1 MKTLLLTALCVIII
15 MVMSLTPSQ
24 DPYQEYDELI
34 VETKNLTDS
43 AITCLKMLHDH
54 NDSLLDRYFP
64 KDEEYNSRRKINAP
78 APIRTLAETTPTTRS
93 ISLVQSVR
101 GIGQNS
107 TRPTASL
114 APTAIRTGWIKATPS
129 PARW

>member
-64 KDEEYNSRRKINAP
+64 KDGEE
-78 APIRTLAETTPTTRS
+78 
-93 ISLVQSVR
+93 
-101 GIGQNS
+101 
-107 TRPTASL
+107 
-114 APTAIRTGWIKATPS
+114 
-129 PARW
+129 